1 MASRYRSLTLY
12 SLAVAVAAA
21 AWLYSGLADAPDFPA
36 PWIALAWVLVI
47 LAIWHFGIP
56 VPRVGL
62 TSMER
67 VPQIG
72 LLLVFTPPVAAALC
86 GAAAFLWPLISRSYS
101 HGSPRA
107 AMLRAVH
114 NGGMDTLMLLAAG
127 HVYLAAGGQH
137 PIGVP
142 GPGDI
147 VPLVAMALAA
157 QAVNVVLL
165 ATYFR
170 LDGRD
175 VRRII
180 KPVYSLVDLVFV
192 PAGVLAA
199 VLHNT
204 AAAATFALFAL
215 LMIVFVLSFNGIS
228 SALAAADADSSPL
241 ARLSRAWRALR
252 GARRLDE
259 LGDRIL
265 AEARALFRFDEFHL
279 VLVDRERRT
288 LEWRVHE
295 RQGERLPGKSLPID
309 AGLFSQVVARGSAL
323 LVEDCGK
330 APASAARGSG
340 AAGATGG
347 SLIAVALL
355 EGERAIGLLAVQHS
369 RAGSYSD
376 ADLHLMRNLA
386 GQVAP
391 AIVDARAFEDLEN
404 YRRHLERRV
413 AERTDELARAN
424 RDKERLIAALD
435 ERSRAFERESQEDA
449 LTGIAN
455 RRAFSRR
462 AAAAID
468 LSRAS
473 GRPLALAVADL
484 DHFKRIND
492 ELGHPVGDT
501 VLRECADVMQ
511 GLCRGTDFVARIGG
525 EEFAMILPG
534 LTRSQAAQ
542 FCERLRS
549 AFERHDWRRLHPRL
563 EVTLSIGIAQWDG
576 ESGADQLL
584 HAADARLYDAKRAGR
599 NRVA

>member
-1 MASRYRSLTLY
+1 MVSRYRSLALY
-12 SLAVAVAAA
+12 SLAIAAA
-21 AWLYSGLADAPDFPA
+21 AVAWLYLDLRDAPDFPA
-36 PWIALAWVLVI
+36 AWIALAWIVVI

-72 LLLVFTPPVAAALC
+72 LLLVFSPPVAAVLC
-86 GAAAFLWPLISRSYS
+86 GSAAFLWPLLSRSYS

-107 AMLRAVH
+107 AILRAVH
-114 NGGMDTLMLLAAG
+114 NGAMDSLMLLVAG
-127 HVYLAAGGQH
+127 YAYLAVGGIH

-142 GPGDI
+142 GLVDI
-147 VPLVAMALAA
+147 VPLLVMALAA

-175 VRRII
+175 VGRII

-204 AAAATFALFAL
+204 AAPATFALFAL
-215 LMIVFVLSFNGIS
+215 LMIVFVLSFNGIG

-241 ARLSRAWRALR
+241 SRLSRAWRALR

-265 AEARALFRFDEFHL
+265 GEARALFRFDEFHL
-279 VLVDRERRT
+279 VLADQERRV
-288 LEWRVHE
+288 LEMRVHE
-295 RQGERLPGKSLPID
+295 RLGERLPVHTRPID
-309 AGLFSQVVARGSAL
+309 AGLFGRVLAQGGAL
-323 LVEDCGK
+323 LVEDGV
-330 APASAARGSG
+330 AEHTS
-340 AAGATGG
+340 G
-347 SLIAVALL
+347 SLIVVALQ
-355 EGERAIGLLAVQHS
+355 EGGRSIGLLAVRHA
-369 RAGSYSD
+369 RPGSYSD
-376 ADLHLMRNLA
+376 ADLHLMQSLA
-386 GQVAP
+386 EQVAP
-391 AIVDARAFEDLEN
+391 AIVDARAFEELEN
-404 YRRHLERRV
+404 YRRHLEQRV

-435 ERSRAFERESQEDA
+435 ERSRAFERESQEDS

-455 RRAFSRR
+455 RRAFNRR
-462 AAAAID
+462 VATEVEV
-468 LSRAS
+468 SRAT

-484 DHFKRIND
+484 DHFKLVND
-492 ELGHPVGDT
+492 ELGHAIGDL
-501 VLRECADVMQ
+501 VLRECAAVMR
-511 GLCRGTDFVARIGG
+511 GLCRQADFAARIGG
-525 EEFAMILPG
+525 EEFAMIFPG
-534 LTRSQAAQ
+534 LSQPQAAQ
-542 FCERLRS
+542 FCERLRH
-549 AFERHDWRRLHPRL
+549 AIEHHDWRSLHPRL
-563 EVTLSIGIAQWDG
+563 QVTVSIGVTQWDC
-576 ESGADQLL
+576 EVGADELL
-584 HAADARLYDAKRAGR
+584 RAADTRLYDAKRAGR